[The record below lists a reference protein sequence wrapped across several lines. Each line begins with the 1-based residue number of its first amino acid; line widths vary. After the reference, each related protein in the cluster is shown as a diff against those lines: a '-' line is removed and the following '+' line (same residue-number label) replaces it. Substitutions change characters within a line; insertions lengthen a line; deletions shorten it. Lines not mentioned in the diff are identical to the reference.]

1 MINFISIFFILIF
14 SVSFSSLTV
23 AEHLKGKSKKE
34 LDRFLE
40 GRVVGTP
47 AEFNKIVILPAKVSF
62 SLNKELIENKNTKN
76 IDKIIKKKSLLS
88 VLYFDGQNIVVDKK
102 SDKIQDNTKLY
113 SFSISKSFVSYIL
126 GNAICNGDI
135 KSLDDKIS
143 EYVPETKG
151 TIYENSIFRDLINMK
166 AGDTNF
172 ASRKAGSPTF
182 IYAGQIVQKK
192 RQ

>member
-40 GRVVGTP
+40 GRIVGTP

-76 IDKIIKKKSLLS
+76 IDKIIKKK
-88 VLYFDGQNIVVDKK
+88 VY
-102 SDKIQDNTKLY
+102 
-113 SFSISKSFVSYIL
+113 
-126 GNAICNGDI
+126 
-135 KSLDDKIS
+135 
-143 EYVPETKG
+143 
-151 TIYENSIFRDLINMK
+151 
-166 AGDTNF
+166 
-172 ASRKAGSPTF
+172 
-182 IYAGQIVQKK
+182 
-192 RQ
+192 